1 MDPKSKS
8 QADILPGGA
17 PPPPRRA
24 RLRFVLSVV
33 ALTALLRFF
42 FFVLAPTVCHWHTS
56 PVPHHNS
63 AAGVCPQ
70 EFPLVPSK
78 NGALWD
84 ELTASHATTAFR
96 DRAVAQLS
104 AAVQIPT
111 ETFDGMGPVGEDER
125 WLSRGPFLEH
135 LASAF
140 PLV

>member
-1 MDPKSKS
+1 
-8 QADILPGGA
+8 
-17 PPPPRRA
+17 
-24 RLRFVLSVV
+24 
-33 ALTALLRFF
+33 
-42 FFVLAPTVCHWHTS
+42 
-56 PVPHHNS
+56 
-63 AAGVCPQ
+63 
-70 EFPLVPSK
+70 VPSK

-111 ETFDGMGPVGEDER
+111 ETYDEMGPVGEDER